1 MTLVSFGSQPFRY
14 GIILKD
20 LHNEEEARK
29 MMIKSL
35 VLTPLLWSS
44 WQELAKLCKN
54 REMVSVE
61 SINNKNAHVGY
72 GAVNRRLNVNQI
84 PFLAVQLRGA
94 QSLAA

>member
-61 SINNKNAHVGY
+61 SINNKKCSC
-72 GAVNRRLNVNQI
+72 RLWCSKQKIKREPNS
-84 PFLAVQLRGA
+84 FLSCTA
-94 QSLAA
+94 